1 MGSAHISRF
10 IVYSKVGYYWPQET
24 IRHCRTGRIKR
35 GMVLKRQFGV
45 YYPDKTRDF
54 VALKIMEKVN
64 ETAAEQLS
72 EIEEWDR
79 YKHQKHD
86 LFVSRNE
93 AADQFIEKSNVIL
106 ALENK

>member
-1 MGSAHISRF
+1 MYNEEPLPLDH
-10 IVYSKVGYYWPQET
+10 P
-24 IRHCRTGRIKR
+24 
-35 GMVLKRQFGV
+35 L
-45 YYPDKTRDF
+45 
-54 VALKIMEKVN
+54 LKIMEKVD
-64 ETAAEQLS
+64 EGAAAQLA

>member
-1 MGSAHISRF
+1 MRIMWKGDKKGFTQTGLDQKMIKFFMKLLEHPMKDVNDAS
-10 IVYSKVGYYWPQET
+10 VTKVNIIT
-24 IRHCRTGRIKR
+24 
-35 GMVLKRQFGV
+35 VLK
-45 YYPDKTRDF
+45 T
-54 VALKIMEKVN
+54 MEKTN
-64 ETAAEQLS
+64 EEAAEQLN
-72 EIEEWDR
+72 EFEEWER

>member
-1 MGSAHISRF
+1 MWKADRKGFTS
-10 IVYSKVGYYWPQET
+10 
-24 IRHCRTGRIKR
+24 TG
-35 GMVLKRQFGV
+35 MDQ
-45 YYPDKTRDF
+45 
-54 VALKIMEKVN
+54 N

>member
-1 MGSAHISRF
+1 MWKADRKGFTSTGMDQKMIKFFMKLLEHPMKE
-10 IVYSKVGYYWPQET
+10 VNDPNLTKVN
-24 IRHCRTGRIKR
+24 IIN
-35 GMVLKRQFGV
+35 VL
-45 YYPDKTRDF
+45 T
-54 VALKIMEKVN
+54 IMEKVD
-64 ETAAEQLS
+64 EDAASQLA
-72 EIEEWDR
+72 EIEEWER

>member
-1 MGSAHISRF
+1 MKE
-10 IVYSKVGYYWPQET
+10 VNDPNLTKVN
-24 IRHCRTGRIKR
+24 IIN
-35 GMVLKRQFGV
+35 V
-45 YYPDKTRDF
+45 
-54 VALKIMEKVN
+54 LKIMEKVN